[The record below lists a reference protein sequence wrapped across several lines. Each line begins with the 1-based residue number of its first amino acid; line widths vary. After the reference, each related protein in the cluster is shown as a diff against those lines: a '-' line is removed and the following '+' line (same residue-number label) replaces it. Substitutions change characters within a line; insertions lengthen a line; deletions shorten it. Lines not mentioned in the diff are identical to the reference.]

1 MKWHSIDITTIELYC
16 SEPFELE
23 EEEKLISHIL
33 SELQKQR
40 SAQRE
45 RYHKEEDELFRF
57 GSVEATAENNKTSE
71 DDLKSFF
78 FCEDGIIKEYRVK
91 NSVQTYMHIMNFA

>member
-40 SAQRE
+40 SAQHE
-45 RYHKEEDELFRF
+45 RYHREEDELFCF

-71 DDLKSFF
+71 DDLKSIFF
-78 FCEDGIIKEYRVK
+78 LQRWHYKRIQSKK
-91 NSVQTYMHIMNFA
+91 

>member
-16 SEPFELE
+16 SEPFELV
-23 EEEKLISHIL
+23 ISHIL

-40 SAQRE
+40 SAQHE
-45 RYHKEEDELFRF
+45 RYHREEDELFCF

-78 FCEDGIIKEYRVK
+78 LRWKK
-91 NSVQTYMHIMNFA
+91 SLKMAL

>member
-23 EEEKLISHIL
+23 EEEKLISHKL

-40 SAQRE
+40 SAQHE
-45 RYHKEEDELFRF
+45 RYHREEDELFCF
-57 GSVEATAENNKTSE
+57 GSVEATAENNKTSK

-78 FCEDGIIKEYRVK
+78 LRWKKSLKMAF
-91 NSVQTYMHIMNFA
+91 